1 MEIQRDP
8 TIVYDDQGVPIDP
21 VHRNEFSFFGNG
33 EFKPPPGRV
42 VGVYYDKQR
51 RIWRANWREGDV
63 GKRKTKNF
71 SVDDYG
77 FEEAR
82 RLAIEYRLMKITE
95 IAQMELNCPEIDRIR
110 LSTCRAPAQPS
121 LSDRRKR
128 ILSNTVETPR
138 RKVRGKNTIPDA
150 DPYLYNGHVPP
161 PSGEFYDPNDQYGA
175 YWQMPFYYNQQQQ
188 QPQQQAP
195 QIDSNY
201 MWYYSPDILYNLYN
215 QAATP
220 AQGQVNNTTT
230 DTFASMMSEVSSSKD
245 EIVSLNKEKSLD
257 SVIDVQQQQ
266 PIEMAT
272 PVDTKLDEIKDCL
285 IKRESE

>member
-1 MEIQRDP
+1 M
-8 TIVYDDQGVPIDP
+8 YDDQGVPVDP

-110 LSTCRAPAQPS
+110 LSTCRAPAQPGS
-121 LSDRRKR
+121 GDRRKR
-128 ILSNTVETPR
+128 IGGVPGVVTPR
-138 RKVRGKNTIPDA
+138 KRQRTKGSLPDA
-150 DPYLYNGHVPP
+150 DPYLYQSSHGVPP
-161 PSGEFYDPNDQYGA
+161 PGGDFYDPNEQYGL
-175 YWQMPFYYNQQQQ
+175 YWTMPYMNGLCPYNGQQGAQQQQ
-188 QPQQQAP
+188 DP
-195 QIDSNY
+195 NY
-201 MWYYSPDILYNLYN
+201 MWYYNPDVLYNLY
-215 QAATP
+215 
-220 AQGQVNNTTT
+220 
-230 DTFASMMSEVSSSKD
+230 
-245 EIVSLNKEKSLD
+245 
-257 SVIDVQQQQ
+257 QQQSGNAVPGQNPYADIMTALPQEEEVPENFVNEVPAIPPPGGLWAESGLLTNETGLPSQ
-266 PIEMAT
+266 PYLE
-272 PVDTKLDEIKDCL
+272 DNGLDDE
-285 IKRESE
+285 